1 MRVPDPVSELREGGS
16 GGEISRAPA
25 VRFAPDGVLVRK
37 ALARLQRGPCST
49 RELAAEM
56 FGIRDGPRELAGEL
70 VAQVLEGVP
79 EVVRGRGG
87 DVWRLAGRGSG
98 HARPRRDRLGEL
110 GYAVVDV
117 ETNGGIAGSG
127 GRIVEIA
134 IVQVDGGA
142 IGDCYSTL
150 VDGGVTIPPWITR
163 LTGIR
168 TDMTHGAPGFSQI
181 CDAVRERLSGR
192 VFVAHNAGYDWG
204 FLRAEM
210 RRAGAAVPRGP
221 RLCTVHLARR
231 LLPGLDRRGLD
242 AVADYYG
249 IEIRERHRAR
259 GDALAT
265 ARILLRMLA
274 DAERRG
280 WTTWPA
286 LRRALARPPR
296 GKARGRHPTQDR
308 TRTETDDMQ

>member
-1 MRVPDPVSELREGGS
+1 MPEHREGRS
-16 GGEISRAPA
+16 GGGVSRNPA

-37 ALARLQRGPCST
+37 ALARLEHGPCDT
-49 RELAAEM
+49 RELAVEM
-56 FGIRDGPRELAGEL
+56 FGIRGGPREIAGDL
-70 VAQVLEGVP
+70 VTQVLEGVP
-79 EVVRGRGG
+79 EVVRAGG
-87 DVWRLAGRGSG
+87 GVWRLAGRRRGR
-98 HARPRRDRLGEL
+98 AQRERDRLGEL
-110 GYAVVDV
+110 RYAVVDV

-150 VDGGVTIPPWITR
+150 VDGGVAIPPWITR

-168 TDMTHGAPGFSQI
+168 TEMTRGAPKFSQI
-181 CDAVRERLSGR
+181 CDPVRERLSGR

-210 RRAGAAVPRGP
+210 SRAGAAVPRGP

-242 AVADYYG
+242 AVAHYYG

-280 WTTWPA
+280 WTTWPV
-286 LRRALARPPR
+286 LRRALARVPR
-296 GKARGRHPTQDR
+296 RRERGRDSTRDR
-308 TRTETDDMQ
+308 TREETDDKQ

>member
-1 MRVPDPVSELREGGS
+1 MPERREGRS
-16 GGEISRAPA
+16 GGEGSREPA
-25 VRFAPDGVLVRK
+25 LRFAPDGVLVRK
-37 ALARLQRGPCST
+37 ALARLERGPCDT
-49 RELAAEM
+49 RELAVEM
-56 FGIRDGPRELAGEL
+56 FGIRGGPRGIAREL
-70 VAQVLEGVP
+70 VTQVLEGVP
-79 EVVRGRGG
+79 DVVRGSGEG
-87 DVWRLAGRGSG
+87 DVWRLAGRGSRS
-98 HARPRRDRLGEL
+98 ARPRRDRLGEL
-110 GYAVVDV
+110 RYAVVDV

-168 TDMTHGAPGFSQI
+168 TEMTHGAPSFSQI
-181 CDAVRERLSGR
+181 CEPVRERLSGR

-204 FLRAEM
+204 FLCAEM

-265 ARILLRMLA
+265 ARVLLRMLA

-296 GKARGRHPTQDR
+296 RRPRGRGPTQDP